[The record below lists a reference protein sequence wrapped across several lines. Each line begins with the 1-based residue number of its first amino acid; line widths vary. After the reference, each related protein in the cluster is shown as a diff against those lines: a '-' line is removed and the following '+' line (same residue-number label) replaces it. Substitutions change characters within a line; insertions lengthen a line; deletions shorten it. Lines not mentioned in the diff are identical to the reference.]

1 MDRKYHKELFAA
13 IQQLNESLGH
23 PTVTVCDGNFDI
35 AIIKY
40 AADYIN
46 QRLNNATTNTEIS
59 R

>member
-46 QRLNNATTNTEIS
+46 QRISNVTSDSKIS